1 MIEAIMAGFAL
12 GALSIPHCA
21 IMCGPFVAV
30 AYQGQNSW
38 LGLVSHHWSR
48 IATYAILAAF
58 WINLDLSTSARGAF
72 AVAAGL
78 ALLGAVRSHA
88 KACPGGCTSHQRNA
102 LPRRLA
108 KYPFVAGMVQGL
120 IPCATSATAIVAA
133 LAWGNM
139 AQSLAFIVMFGI
151 MTTVPFV
158 TVHIRQ
164 LGHVINPI
172 NQWIHKHRIPL
183 MVVLGCW
190 MMFRGSLGLLGPD
203 LLTELA
209 PGVAKLCAPIMP

>member
-1 MIEAIMAGFAL
+1 MAGFAL

-21 IMCGPFVAV
+21 IMCGPFVAI

-38 LGLVSHHWSR
+38 LSMFSHHWAR

-58 WINLDLSTSARGAF
+58 WVNLDLSTSVRGALT
-72 AVAAGL
+72 VAAGI
-78 ALLGAVRSHA
+78 ALLGAIRSHA

-108 KYPFVAGMVQGL
+108 KYPMVAGMLQGL

-139 AQSLAFIVMFGI
+139 AESLVFIVMFGI
-151 MTTVPFV
+151 MTTIPFV
-158 TVHIRQ
+158 TVQIRQ
-164 LGHVINPI
+164 VGHVMNPV
-172 NQWIHKHRIPL
+172 NQWIHRNRIPL
-183 MVVLGCW
+183 MVVLGSW
-190 MMFRGSLGLLGPD
+190 MMFRGGLGMIGPD
-203 LLTELA
+203 LLTDLS